1 MNYIKIY
8 TKIIERARTRELETY
23 TESHHIL
30 PASLFNGKRKSKM
43 ANRAENLVDLTPK
56 EHYIAHLCLMH
67 MFPDDETM
75 RAACKMVLVYKSGKR
90 YDRIRGWI
98 NKRWHDAR
106 PKIECRVCSKV
117 FTVGPSDK
125 DRKYCSYEC
134 SAIGR
139 RTGYNTP
146 CKNCGYDVYQIA
158 STKGRGYKFCSI
170 DCSKT
175 YHTITRECQHC
186 KKEFTTKRAYKN
198 RKFCSRVCDNASR
211 KFLVTKYKTCECC
224 GKEFDPKYNKTARFC
239 SQSCSSRSRRRNKL
253 INTSK

>member
-30 PASLFNGKRKSKM
+30 PASLFNGKRKSKI
-43 ANRAENLVDLTPK
+43 ANKAENLVDLTPK
-56 EHYIAHLCLMH
+56 EHYIAHLCLMR

-90 YDRIRGWI
+90 YDRIREWI
-98 NKRWHDAR
+98 SKRWYDAR
-106 PKIECRVCSKV
+106 PKIECKVCSKE
-117 FTVGPSDK
+117 FTVNPYSGDK
-125 DRKYCSYEC
+125 AKYCSYEC

-139 RTGYNTP
+139 RTAYYTD
-146 CKNCGYDVYQIA
+146 CKGCNGKVRQVPGLR
-158 STKGRGYKFCSI
+158 KEKKFCSI
-170 DCSKT
+170 ECSKKYNT
-175 YHTITRECQHC
+175 VTKECQHC
-186 KKEFTTKRAYKN
+186 NKEFTIPRSFNPN
-198 RKFCSRVCDNASR
+198 RKFCSRACKDAAQKR
-211 KFLVTKYKTCECC
+211 HVTKYKNCECC

-239 SQSCSSRSRRRNKL
+239 SQSCSRSRNKL